1 MTSSRWMTVSKS
13 VITPTSAANQ
23 AKRQR
28 TGRDMERSRRRETE
42 ARADMLALQ
51 FAGFGQ
57 GRLASFGPSVCCV
70 EDAEAVWDGHL
81 FVVLDVEEVE
91 VFRKAIRDQDKRW
104 LRTERDS
111 IEQARAVG
119 KAVVFLAVQML
130 IEVGWLVG
138 W

>member
-1 MTSSRWMTVSKS
+1 
-13 VITPTSAANQ
+13 
-23 AKRQR
+23 
-28 TGRDMERSRRRETE
+28 
-42 ARADMLALQ
+42 
-51 FAGFGQ
+51 
-57 GRLASFGPSVCCV
+57 V